1 MFQLKTLL
9 LIPNL
14 ITLSRLILIFP
25 TLLLLTFNSW
35 YFAFSS
41 IMLLFLTDF
50 LDGFLAR
57 KLGQTSELGAI
68 LDPIIDKIVV
78 LSFFTYFYFMTD
90 VPIWYLLIV
99 FVRDTSQLSVVPIL
113 LLWKK
118 IPFQVKPKL
127 LPKWGTALNFI
138 LLGFY
143 FIKFQR
149 ALPEFEQ
156 IYPIIQFIELPLLLV
171 SAMIEIYILLTF
183 FPRYIQIFKG
193 THDTFE

>member
-1 MFQLKTLL
+1 MFQLKTLF

-25 TLLLLTFNSW
+25 TLFLLTYHSW
-35 YFAFSS
+35 YLAFAS
-41 IMLLFLTDF
+41 IIVLFLTDF
-50 LDGFLAR
+50 LDGLLAR
-57 KLGQTSELGAI
+57 KLGQTSALGAI

-78 LSFFTYFYFMTD
+78 LSFFTYFYFMTE
-90 VPIWYLLIV
+90 VPIWYLLLV
-99 FVRDTSQLSVVPIL
+99 FVRDVSQLSVVPVL

-143 FIKFQR
+143 FLKYKSS
-149 ALPEFEQ
+149 LPAFES
-156 IYPIIQFIELPLLLV
+156 IFPILPFVELPLLIV
-171 SAMIEIYILLTF
+171 SAWIEIYILFTF
-183 FPRYIQIFKG
+183 FPRYLQIFKG
-193 THDTFE
+193 KHDTFE